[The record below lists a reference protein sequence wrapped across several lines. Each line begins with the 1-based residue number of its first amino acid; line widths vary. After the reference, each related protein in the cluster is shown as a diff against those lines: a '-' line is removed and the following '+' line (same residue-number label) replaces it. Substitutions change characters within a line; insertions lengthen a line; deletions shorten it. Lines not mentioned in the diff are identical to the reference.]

1 MSISFSSLLKGG
13 LFLNAGIYTFATV
26 VNQALPFFLLPVLT
40 RYLSPSEYGYVSL
53 FQVYLTFSN
62 ILVGN
67 SMVVQ
72 VTKNFY
78 SKDKNFTAKL
88 NSNIVVLLLLST
100 SIALVLI
107 LATTEFF
114 GNIFNFPQK
123 WLLTL
128 PVLSFILAIN
138 LINTVILR
146 CEDKPFHFG
155 LIQISSTVLNL
166 VLSLIF
172 IILFNWGWQGR
183 VAGIEIAFILVG
195 IYSGIYFIKAGYLKL
210 NISKKILKNLII
222 TTAPLIISAIFIR
235 TIEQSGKIFID
246 NIFSKSDVGLYTIGT
261 LVGMIVY
268 FIMLSFHYALE
279 PWMYKQ
285 LSEKDQENSLV
296 SVMKVLSL
304 YSFAAFGIALIV
316 SLLSGFIM
324 SIMVGSEYQTATIFV
339 KWIAFGYAFWACYSA
354 MTPMII
360 YKEGQKILILLS
372 GIGAALNISLNYILI
387 QINGTVGL
395 AQSFLVTYL
404 VMFFSLC
411 RPGPDIATEEIHKAI
426 RVCKV

>member
-128 PVLSFILAIN
+128 PVLSFILTIN

-146 CEDKPFHFG
+146 CDDKAFHFG

-339 KWIAFGYAFWACYSA
+339 KWIAFGYAFWACYTA

-404 VMFFSLC
+404 VMFFFLFFHTK
-411 RPGPDIATEEIHKAI
+411 RLYNLEWLRAV
-426 RVCKV
+426 R

>member
-404 VMFFSLC
+404 VMFFFLFFHTK
-411 RPGPDIATEEIHKAI
+411 RLYNLEWLRAV
-426 RVCKV
+426 R